1 MQQQLT
7 NILLETGTNE
17 LELIE
22 FVIYSE
28 DNEGNDI
35 VNHYGI
41 NVAKVREIIK
51 TPKVTEVPKTN
62 PNVEGMVNLRG
73 KVIPMINLPQW
84 LNIKVTKPLNKVIVT
99 EFNKVTNGFMVNEVT
114 RIYRI
119 SWQDILQPD
128 EMATSD
134 EQNCITSVV
143 RMGERLILM
152 LDFEKI
158 IGDIFTD
165 TYFKAEKIEINNQM
179 KNKRILIAEDSPG
192 IRKMLLKTLEK
203 GGFQVFE
210 AENGKVALTKLMEYY
225 EQVLNDKKHIN
236 DFVDV
241 IVTDLEMPLVDGS
254 HLIKRLRG
262 IEEFKN
268 IPIIVFSSMAS
279 EDMKKKIALLGAD
292 GFVSKPELPKLI
304 DIISKLILKRQN
316 L

>member
-1 MQQQLT
+1 
-7 NILLETGTNE
+7 
-17 LELIE
+17 
-22 FVIYSE
+22 
-28 DNEGNDI
+28 
-35 VNHYGI
+35 
-41 NVAKVREIIK
+41 
-51 TPKVTEVPKTN
+51 
-62 PNVEGMVNLRG
+62 
-73 KVIPMINLPQW
+73 
-84 LNIKVTKPLNKVIVT
+84 
-99 EFNKVTNGFMVNEVT
+99 MVNEVT

-128 EMATSD
+128 EMAASD

-143 RMGERLILM
+143 RMEERLILM

-158 IGDIFTD
+158 IGDIFPD

-210 AENGKVALTKLMEYY
+210 AENGKLALIKLMEYY
-225 EQVLNDKKHIN
+225 EQVLNDNKHMN
-236 DFVDV
+236 DFVDA
-241 IVTDLEMPLVDGS
+241 IITDLEMPLVDGS

-279 EDMKKKIALLGAD
+279 EDMKNKIVSLGAD
-292 GFVSKPELPKLI
+292 GFVSKPELPKLV
-304 DIISKLILKRQN
+304 DIIAELILKRQK